1 MVLSG
6 GFFLDVSCVTIYS
19 VTTDIGVLVVRL
31 AVVLGLKVLV
41 ENPQVVT
48 HVRDDCRELV
58 LTD

>member
-1 MVLSG
+1 M
-6 GFFLDVSCVTIYS
+6 DVSCVTIYS